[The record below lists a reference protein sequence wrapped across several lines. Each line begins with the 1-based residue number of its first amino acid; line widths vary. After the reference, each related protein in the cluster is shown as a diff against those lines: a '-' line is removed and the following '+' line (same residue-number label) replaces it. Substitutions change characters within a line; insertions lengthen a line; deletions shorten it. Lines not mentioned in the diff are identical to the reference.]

1 MLFIVNKIDL
11 DDNKVLG
18 SVIENEQHFIEM
30 DCPSY
35 TKFELNH
42 TEQIYYNDPETHH
55 NCSIVVTRIN

>member
-30 DCPSY
+30 NCPSY

-42 TEQIYYNDPETHH
+42 TEQIGYVDVETKHQ
-55 NCSIVVTRIN
+55 CSIVITRIN